1 MRNGP
6 AAQATVK
13 ETTVSPINE
22 AAAKAASGADA
33 AGRAAADTI
42 EQVRELLFGHEKR
55 RTEENFSAVQAEMQK
70 SFADMRA
77 ELQHQVDALTN
88 RILDLE
94 RTTEKRR
101 LETVSD
107 IGRAISDLGA
117 AIQNMGADKTRR

>member
-6 AAQATVK
+6 AAQTASK
-13 ETTVSPINE
+13 EAPLKEVPT
-22 AAAKAASGADA
+22 KDA
-33 AGRAAADTI
+33 ARIEAREPPAAEVID
-42 EQVRELLFGHEKR
+42 QVRELLFGHEKR
-55 RTEENFSAVQAEMQK
+55 RTEETFSNVQAEMQK

-94 RTTEKRR
+94 RATEKRR
-101 LETVSD
+101 LETVGD

-117 AIQNMGADKTRR
+117 AIQNMGAEKPRR

>member
-6 AAQATVK
+6 AAQSAIKDASIKDV
-13 ETTVSPINE
+13 
-22 AAAKAASGADA
+22 AKDA
-33 AGRAAADTI
+33 AVKPETREQPSADVI
-42 EQVRELLFGHEKR
+42 DQVRELLFGNEKR
-55 RTEENFSAVQAEMQK
+55 RTEQTFTNVQAEMQK
-70 SFADMRA
+70 SFADMRS

-117 AIQNMGADKTRR
+117 AIQNMGADKPRR